1 MEPKFEIKIMQFMQ
15 VIQKVIFL
23 MLMIIGLITEIMVGK
38 EEGFIVQFWLVSFDN
53 LVTEATV

>member
-1 MEPKFEIKIMQFMQ
+1 MEPKFEIKIMPFML

-23 MLMIIGLITEIMVGK
+23 MLMIIGLITEIMVEK
-38 EEGFIVQFWLVSFDN
+38 EEGFIALFWLVNSDN